1 MEEEKE
7 GERRERGKEG
17 SGKTAGRR
25 RERGRRERG
34 KEGSGETAGRREER
48 GKEGSGKTAARRE
61 EGGRREGDW
70 GEQEKSAPSG
80 ERWGGF
86 VNCGGI
92 RGDYLR
98 STFLPFL
105 MTMPL

>member
-7 GERRERGKEG
+7 GEREEGGKRAAGKPLDAGRKEKERKKGGKGGGRKRG

-25 RERGRRERG
+25 
-34 KEGSGETAGRREER
+34 EE
-48 GKEGSGKTAARRE
+48 E
-61 EGGRREGDW
+61 GRREGDW
-70 GEQEKSAPSG
+70 GGEQEKSAPSG